1 MDHQG
6 RDAVPGKEIGAG
18 AIEMFKDSR
27 VTGVI
32 VIALTALV
40 MSLVKPF
47 TGLAPL
53 GHYVIASLMI
63 TLGLWIFKPGG
74 IPFLAGSAFFVAGG
88 LMLGLKYN
96 VVASGF
102 VSSAVWILIPALYFG
117 FVLQKTGL
125 GQRIAYLVLKSF
137 TPSWATMAL
146 SWFIIGMALS
156 ALTPSI
162 TVRLAIVMPI
172 ALGVV
177 DACKQKHNSKGSAYI
192 AVIAFA
198 MCIFPGT
205 GWLTGSLSGPIMIG
219 FLPPALKPLATFD
232 NWFRMLALPWFIVT
246 VVYVILVYLLM
257 KPKEQIGIPL
267 DTFKKQYAELGPI
280 TRQEVIT
287 SLILIGALVLF
298 TTEKLHGIP
307 TAATA
312 LLALVLLLLFGVIK
326 AAEIGTGANWDVIV
340 FFGVTL
346 GLSTIFME
354 AKVSAWIAPL
364 LEPMMLSLAPNPL
377 LFMMVATFGILLI
390 RFIDVPWGYS
400 TIALTTTVL
409 LPVWNQFGIHPL
421 VVTFAYLAGI
431 NFFLLG
437 YQQPWIVMA
446 EGIIR
451 NKGWAAGHIFTAG
464 LCYIIAVVIS
474 LLISVPYWRM
484 IGAIQ

>member
-1 MDHQG
+1 
-6 RDAVPGKEIGAG
+6 
-18 AIEMFKDSR
+18 MFQDSR
-27 VTGVI
+27 VIGVVI
-32 VIALTALV
+32 VTLIALMTALIQ
-40 MSLVKPF
+40 PF
-47 TGLAPL
+47 AGLATL
-53 GHYVIASLMI
+53 GHYVVASVMI

-74 IPFLAGSAFFVAGG
+74 VPFLAGSAFLVASS
-88 LMLGLKYN
+88 LMLGLKYH

-102 VSSAVWILIPALYFG
+102 VSPAVWILIPALYFG

-125 GQRIAYLVLKSF
+125 GKRIAYSVLKIF

-172 ALGVV
+172 ALGII
-177 DACKQKHNSKGSAYI
+177 DACKQEYNSKGSAYI
-192 AVIAFA
+192 AIIAFA

-232 NWFRMLALPWFIVT
+232 NWFQMLALPWFVVT

-257 KPKEQIGIPL
+257 KPKEDIGIPR
-267 DTFKKQYAELGPI
+267 DTFKRQYAELGPV
-280 TRQEVIT
+280 TRQEIIT
-287 SLILIGALVLF
+287 ALILLGSLILF
-298 TTEKLHGIP
+298 TTEKIHGIP
-307 TAATA
+307 AAATA

-340 FFGVTL
+340 FFGVTIS
-346 GLSTIFME
+346 LSTIFME

-364 LEPMMLSLAPNPL
+364 LEPAMLSLAPNPL
-377 LFMMVATFGILLI
+377 LFMMVATFGILFI
-390 RFIDVPWGYS
+390 RFIDVPWGFS

-409 LPVWNQFGIHPL
+409 IPVWNQFGIHPL

-437 YQQPWIVMA
+437 YQQPWMLMA
-446 EGIIR
+446 EGIIQ
-451 NKGWAAGHIFTAG
+451 NKGWAAGHILTAG
-464 LCYIIAVVIS
+464 LCYIIAVVIA
-474 LLISVPYWRM
+474 LLVSVPYWRM
-484 IGAIQ
+484 IGAIR